1 MVSLNTRQTLCEYDF
16 KKSGIINGIDHSLK
30 KRVYEN
36 SIPIDMK
43 VKAIS
48 QIKQTHTLAEHTT
61 LTFPKGVNI
70 IQL

>member
-1 MVSLNTRQTLCEYDF
+1 MVRLNTLQTLREYDF
-16 KKSGIINGIDHSLK
+16 QKSGIINGIDHSLK

-36 SIPIDMK
+36 SVPIDMK

-48 QIKQTHTLAEHTT
+48 QIKQMHKRADHTT
-61 LTFPKGVNI
+61 ITFSERVNI

>member
-1 MVSLNTRQTLCEYDF
+1 MVRLNTLQTLREYDF
-16 KKSGIINGIDHSLK
+16 QKSGIINGIDHSLK

-36 SIPIDMK
+36 SVPIDMK

-48 QIKQTHTLAEHTT
+48 QIKQMHKLADHTT
-61 LTFPKGVNI
+61 ITFSERVNI

>member
-1 MVSLNTRQTLCEYDF
+1 M
-16 KKSGIINGIDHSLK
+16 K